1 MKGTHLGEFEELV
14 LLIIA
19 ILSDEAYVLK
29 VQEELKEQ
37 VGRSVS
43 MGALHSTLTR
53 LEKKGFL
60 NSDMEGATN
69 KRGGRRKRIYQVTIA
84 GKECIKEAKKQRTRL
99 WDQVPSYALEIAY
112 GR

>member
-14 LLIIA
+14 LLVIA
-19 ILSDEAYVLK
+19 ILNEDAYVLK
-29 VQEELKEQ
+29 LQLELKEQ
-37 VGRSVS
+37 VSRSVS

-60 NSDMEGATN
+60 ASVMAKGTT

-84 GKECIKEAKKQRTRL
+84 GKETIREIKELRTNL
-99 WDQVPSYALEIAY
+99 WEQVPAY
-112 GR
+112 SLKVANA